1 MPDIREILAEN
12 RKRVQRE
19 RRKEWRKEH
28 AFDLI
33 HTVLTAVAVII
44 SLIALIVSIIAL
56 TLQFK
61 GLDQSPNVKPEYEA
75 AYAKCDN
82 GQD

>member
-1 MPDIREILAEN
+1 MPDIRELLAEN

-19 RRKEWRKEH
+19 RQKEWRKEH
-28 AFDLI
+28 ALDII

-56 TLQFK
+56 TLQVK
-61 GLDQSPNVKPEYEA
+61 GLDQSSYVEPKHKA
-75 AYAKCDN
+75 AYTECN
-82 GQD
+82 NR